1 MIHEHRHDLRGP
13 SMRAVPITVTTLAAA
28 LLLSA
33 CDSGSGSNSS
43 SGSSSSSPEGQKSR
57 GGGACAIGQ
66 FGAEVGPVNAAP
78 AAGDS
83 GNVTV
88 TLTNRGSACTLEG
101 FPGVDLHAGD
111 TSATVPA
118 DEAAQAQKLTL
129 AEGGTASFTIT
140 YVRGEE
146 GGAKS
151 LAVKTVKYGLPGAT
165 AEESFTW
172 SYGEVALKGGAGEPD
187 ASVSAFQ
194 QSGD

>member
-1 MIHEHRHDLRGP
+1 
-13 SMRAVPITVTTLAAA
+13 MRAVPITVTALAAT
-28 LLLSA
+28 LLLTA
-33 CDSGSGSNSS
+33 CDSGSGSHSAGSS
-43 SGSSSSSPEGQKSR
+43 ASSSSSSSSGKQKS
-57 GGGACAIGQ
+57 GGACAVDQ
-66 FGAEVGPVNAAP
+66 LGAEVGPVNAAP

-111 TSATVPA
+111 TSAAVPA

-129 AEGGTASFTIT
+129 AANGTTSFTIT
-140 YVRGEE
+140 YVRGEA
-146 GGAKS
+146 GGSKS
-151 LAVKTVKYGLPGAT
+151 LAVKTVKYSLPGADT
-165 AEESFTW
+165 EESFTW
-172 SYGEVALKGGAGEPD
+172 SYGEVALKGDGGEPD